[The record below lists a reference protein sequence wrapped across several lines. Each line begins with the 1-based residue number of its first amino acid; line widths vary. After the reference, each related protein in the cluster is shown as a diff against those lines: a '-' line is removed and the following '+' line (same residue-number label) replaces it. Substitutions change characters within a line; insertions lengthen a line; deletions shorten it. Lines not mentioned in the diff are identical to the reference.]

1 MDTPKTLTV
10 AKPDKLIR
18 IGGQH
23 GSGATHAAP
32 GAMTKMK
39 NFGFALA
46 SLVLVLSLWQLTAMV
61 VAAWRS
67 VPFPTPWTTAL
78 RLLGALGG
86 DILVDHTLYRHVI
99 DSLGR
104 WILAFLAASTSGVA
118 FGLAAGWWRAA
129 EKITM
134 PIVHILQLVPGL
146 AWIPVAILI
155 FGVGEK
161 ATFFMIALTVFAPVV
176 INVVSGVKRVD
187 VNYLR
192 AARMLG
198 AGRKVLFLRVLLP
211 GALPHIL
218 SGLRVG
224 LGNGWRVLVAAEMI
238 VGTGTGL
245 GYAIVQARWTLD
257 YAAAFVCI
265 IVICLVGLA
274 TERLVFS
281 PLEKKTVER
290 WGLPHGEH

>member
-1 MDTPKTLTV
+1 MTFKSAAYAL
-10 AKPDKLIR
+10 
-18 IGGQH
+18 
-23 GSGATHAAP
+23 GA
-32 GAMTKMK
+32 
-39 NFGFALA
+39 F
-46 SLVLVLSLWQLTAMV
+46 VLVIAVWQATAMAV
-61 VAAWRS
+61 TAWRH
-67 VPFPTPWTTAL
+67 VPFPTPWVTSL
-78 RLLGALGG
+78 RLIGALGG
-86 DILVDHTLYRHVI
+86 EIMVDHTLLRHAG

-104 WILAFLAASTSGVA
+104 WIAAFGMASVAGVA
-118 FGLAAGWWRAA
+118 FGLAAGWWRPL
-129 EKITM
+129 EQLTM
-134 PIVHILQLVPGL
+134 PAVHILQLVPGL

-161 ATFFMIALTVFAPVV
+161 ATFFMIALTVFAPAV

-187 VNYLR
+187 VALLR

-198 AGRKVLFLRVLLP
+198 AGPSALFLRVLIP
-211 GALPHIL
+211 GALPQIL

-274 TERLVFS
+274 TEHLVFR
-281 PLEKKTVER
+281 PLEKLTVER
-290 WGLPHGEH
+290 WGLARGES

>member
-1 MDTPKTLTV
+1 MKGKNTAYAAGAFV
-10 AKPDKLIR
+10 LI
-18 IGGQH
+18 IAVWQ
-23 GSGATHAAP
+23 ATAV
-32 GAMTKMK
+32 GVT
-39 NFGFALA
+39 F
-46 SLVLVLSLWQLTAMV
+46 
-61 VAAWRS
+61 WRN
-67 VPFPTPWTTAL
+67 VPFPTPWVTGL
-78 RLLGALGG
+78 RVIGALGG
-86 DILVDHTLYRHVI
+86 EPMVDHTLLRHTA

-104 WILAFLAASTSGVA
+104 WIAA
-118 FGLAAGWWRAA
+118 FGTGAVAGVGFGLMAGWWRPF
-129 EKITM
+129 EQLTM
-134 PIVHILQLVPGL
+134 PAVHILQLVPGL

-176 INVVSGVKRVD
+176 INVVAGVKRVD
-187 VNYLR
+187 VMLLR

-198 AGRKVLFLRVLLP
+198 AGSRALFLRVLIP
-211 GALPHIL
+211 GALPQIL

-274 TERLVFS
+274 TEHLVFR
-281 PLEKKTVER
+281 PLEKMTVER
-290 WGLPHGEH
+290 WGLARGES